1 MADKKKKKRN
11 FAEIILIISA
21 LVLGLLIILLV
32 AGNKKKIIID
42 GGSHPEFSG
51 NYPLPSEITD
61 GDKST
66 YFAYMEIPDLIFKKM
81 VNVSFTDD
89 CPVTREDLRYV
100 KVLYWGT
107 DYKPHTGELIVNKA
121 IAEKTRD
128 VFYELYKASYPIEQ
142 IALIDEYGGND
153 EVSMSYNNTSCFNAR
168 KVAKTDSWSK
178 HAYGMAIDINP
189 LYNPYVGENGTIL
202 PISGE
207 IYADRD
213 KVFKMKIDDSDYA
226 YSVFT
231 KAGFTWGGSWEKVKD
246 YQHFEFDN

>member
-42 GGSHPEFSG
+42 GGSHPKFSG

-107 DYKPHTGELIVNKA
+107 DYEPHTGELIVNKA

-128 VFYELYKASYPIEQ
+128 VFYELYKASYPI
-142 IALIDEYGGND
+142 G
-153 EVSMSYNNTSCFNAR
+153 
-168 KVAKTDSWSK
+168 
-178 HAYGMAIDINP
+178 
-189 LYNPYVGENGTIL
+189 
-202 PISGE
+202 
-207 IYADRD
+207 
-213 KVFKMKIDDSDYA
+213 
-226 YSVFT
+226 
-231 KAGFTWGGSWEKVKD
+231 
-246 YQHFEFDN
+246 